1 MEIENNILVDDLL
14 QRMERCTK
22 AALAFRN
29 FSIDQLRFKTDEKWS
44 ALECLEHLN
53 LYGDFYLVEI
63 EKQILKCPRKA
74 VQMKFKS
81 GLLGNYFANL
91 MKVKNGKVTKM
102 KSPRDKNP
110 SNSKLSITSLNRF
123 LKQQEQIVCLL
134 NQCRNIDLTKT
145 KASIS
150 LTNFIKLRL
159 GDTLRFYCY
168 HIERH
173 VLQAEKALER
183 ENEINRNIN
192 LKHPQ
197 YG

>member
-14 QRMERCTK
+14 KCMEKCTK
-22 AALAFRN
+22 TALAFRN
-29 FSIDQLRFKTDEKWS
+29 LSIDQLQFKTDEKWS

-63 EKQILKCPRKA
+63 EKQILKSPRKA
-74 VQMKFKS
+74 TPMKFKG

-91 MKVKNGKVTKM
+91 MKVKDGKVTKM

-110 SNSKLSITSLNRF
+110 SNSKLSITTLNRF
-123 LKQQEQIVCLL
+123 LKQQERIVSLL
-134 NQCRNIDLTKT
+134 NECRNIDLTKT

-150 LTNFIKLRL
+150 LTKFIKLRL

-183 ENEINRNIN
+183 EKEANRNTEI
-192 LKHPQ
+192 KYPR